1 MHRSALAFAAVLATG
16 TAQAG
21 VIDLGSM
28 MGNANIYTIKNFSAP
43 SSDVEGKV
51 VAGGNVTVSSYSIN
65 AKPNKSV
72 DTGGYALIA
81 GGDVKVKGGSINNGK
96 VYAGGKVELQW
107 AAEPPRTNENPID
120 FVAAAAYYQAL
131 SGDLAKVQSTGVVS
145 TLWGGSVVTGSGLGG
160 IDVFNVSADMFRTSH
175 TWTLDKLVK
184 GQTLIFNISGTDAT
198 FNEGGV
204 SFEPLRD
211 YNVLFNF
218 PDALTLN
225 VKGIIGS
232 VLAPNATVD
241 DNWGVING
249 QVVVDT
255 WNSTIQ
261 VNSNHY
267 FTPVNLAG
275 FRDTP
280 TPPTTP
286 PIVVP
291 DDPIIVTPEPAD
303 VPEPGTLALM
313 FAGVGMALAVRRV
326 RRPAAPACA

>member
-1 MHRSALAFAAVLATG
+1 MHRSVLALAAILATG

-21 VIDLGSM
+21 VIDLGGM

-43 SSDVEGKV
+43 SSDVEGTV
-51 VAGGNVTVSSYSIN
+51 VAGGNVNVSSYSIN
-65 AKPNKSV
+65 AAPNPKAKNE
-72 DTGGYALIA
+72 YALIA
-81 GGDVKVKGGSINNGK
+81 GGNVSMKGGSINNGK
-96 VYAGGKVELQW
+96 MYAGGNVSLQN
-107 AAEPPRTNENPID
+107 AAQPPRSNENPID

-131 SGDLAKVQSTGVVS
+131 SGDLAKVQSTGTVG
-145 TLWGGSVVTGSGLGG
+145 TRWGGAVVTGSGLGG
-160 IDVFNVSADMFRTSH
+160 VDVFNVSAEIFKDSH
-175 TWTLDKLVK
+175 TWNLENLVK
-184 GQTLIFNISGTDAT
+184 GQTLIFNISGASAT
-198 FNEGGV
+198 FRDGNV

-218 PDALTLN
+218 PDAVSLN

-241 DNWGVING
+241 ANWGVING
-249 QVVVDT
+249 QVIVDT

-275 FRDTP
+275 FRDAPPVVTP
-280 TPPTTP
+280 DDPV
-286 PIVVP
+286 VVP
-291 DDPIIVTPEPAD
+291 DPAD

-313 FAGVGMALAVRRV
+313 FAGVGMAVAARRV
-326 RRPAAPACA
+326 RRMPAQASA

>member
-1 MHRSALAFAAVLATG
+1 MHRSVLAFASLLAAG

-21 VIDLGSM
+21 VIDLGGM

-43 SSDVEGKV
+43 SSDVEGTL
-51 VAGGNVTVSSYSIN
+51 VAGGNVNVGSYSIN
-65 AKPNKSV
+65 AAPNKQV
-72 DTGGYALIA
+72 KNEYALIA
-81 GGDVKVKGGSINNGK
+81 GGDLKLTGGSINNGK
-96 VYAGGKVELQW
+96 TYVGGNVELQW
-107 AAEPPRTNENPID
+107 AAEPQRTSVNPID
-120 FVAAAAYYQAL
+120 FVASAAYYQAL
-131 SGDLAKVQSTGVVS
+131 SGDLAKVQSTGIVS

-175 TWTLDKLVK
+175 SWTLDKLVK
-184 GQTLIFNISGTDAT
+184 GQTLIFNISGANAT
-198 FNEGGV
+198 FNDGGV

-218 PDALTLN
+218 PDAVSLN

-232 VLAPNATVD
+232 VLAPNATVNA
-241 DNWGVING
+241 NWGVING
-249 QVVVDT
+249 QVIVDT

-261 VNSNHY
+261 VNANHY

-280 TPPTTP
+280 TLPP
-286 PIVVP
+286 V
-291 DDPIIVTPEPAD
+291 VTPGDPVIVAPDPAD

-313 FAGVGMALAVRRV
+313 FAGVGMAVAARRV
-326 RRPAAPACA
+326 RRVPTPKVALA

>member
-1 MHRSALAFAAVLATG
+1 MHRSVLAFATILATG

-21 VIDLGSM
+21 ILDLGSM
-28 MGNANIYTIKNFSAP
+28 VGNANIYTIGNFSAP

-51 VAGGNVTVSSYSIN
+51 VAGGNVNISSYSIN
-65 AKPNKSV
+65 AKPNNNV

-81 GGDVKVKGGSINNGK
+81 GGDVKLKGGSINNGK
-96 VYAGGKVELQW
+96 MYAGGNVDLQW
-107 AAEPPRTNENPID
+107 AAQPPRTTENPID
-120 FVAAAAYYQAL
+120 FVASAAYYQTL
-131 SGDLAKVQSTGVVS
+131 SGDLSKVAATGSVSKLWSGVVVS
-145 TLWGGSVVTGSGLGG
+145 GSGQGG
-160 IDVFNVSADMFRTSH
+160 VDVFNVSADMFQYSSS
-175 TWTLDKLVK
+175 WTLDKLVK
-184 GQTLIFNISGTDAT
+184 GQTLIFNVSGTDAT
-198 FNEGGV
+198 FNEGGI
-204 SFEPLRD
+204 SFEPLSG

-280 TPPTTP
+280 TPP
-286 PIVVP
+286 IVIP
-291 DDPIIVTPEPAD
+291 DDPIVVTPDPTD
-303 VPEPGTLALM
+303 VPEPGTLALT
-313 FAGVGMALAVRRV
+313 FAGVGMALAARRV
-326 RRPAAPACA
+326 RRPAAQACA